1 MSLSL
6 ADLRSDLRIHT
17 GKGASLSDGEA
28 DQLLNRAWWPLAAQL
43 KFSEKDA
50 EFTFTTVSGT
60 QEYSFPSDSDSVQRV
75 VVYDSDSQEWVPLVK
90 QDDWNMFAKQDNDE
104 DAFPVYYSRR
114 NDQFIFFPVPDDE
127 YDVRV
132 KYQQTLADLQTSGP
146 GVPQEWHEVI
156 LWGAVARGFFRRW
169 GLDSRQRSTSTTG
182 DVHSI
187 ARHTRRARNYRP
199 SNVGAKSA
207 KAEIPVI
214 LDADSVFKIIEL
226 LILPFAWY
234 IIKKLEAVVSTVQ
247 DLRTILIG
255 VDGRNGI
262 RSRVMRLERKVSNLA
277 LQQAARYS
285 EVQLDETEEED
296 E

>member
-104 DAFPVYYSRR
+104 DAFPAYYSRR

-156 LWGAVARGFFRRW
+156 LWGAVARGFFA
-169 GLDSRQRSTSTTG
+169 DG
-182 DVHSI
+182 DW
-187 ARHTRRARNYRP
+187 TR
-199 SNVGAKSA
+199 GK
-207 KAEIPVI
+207 
-214 LDADSVFKIIEL
+214 
-226 LILPFAWY
+226 
-234 IIKKLEAVVSTVQ
+234 EAQ
-247 DLRTILIG
+247 
-255 VDGRNGI
+255 
-262 RSRVMRLERKVSNLA
+262 A
-277 LQQAARYS
+277 QQAMYIQSLDTQEERETIDRPMSGLKVLKRRYP
-285 EVQLDETEEED
+285 
-296 E
+296 

>member
-1 MSLSL
+1 M
-6 ADLRSDLRIHT
+6 
-17 GKGASLSDGEA
+17 
-28 DQLLNRAWWPLAAQL
+28 
-43 KFSEKDA
+43 
-50 EFTFTTVSGT
+50 
-60 QEYSFPSDSDSVQRV
+60 
-75 VVYDSDSQEWVPLVK
+75 
-90 QDDWNMFAKQDNDE
+90 
-104 DAFPVYYSRR
+104 
-114 NDQFIFFPVPDDE
+114 
-127 YDVRV
+127 
-132 KYQQTLADLQTSGP
+132 
-146 GVPQEWHEVI
+146 
-156 LWGAVARGFFRRW
+156 
-169 GLDSRQRSTSTTG
+169 
-182 DVHSI
+182 
-187 ARHTRRARNYRP
+187 
-199 SNVGAKSA
+199 
-207 KAEIPVI
+207 I